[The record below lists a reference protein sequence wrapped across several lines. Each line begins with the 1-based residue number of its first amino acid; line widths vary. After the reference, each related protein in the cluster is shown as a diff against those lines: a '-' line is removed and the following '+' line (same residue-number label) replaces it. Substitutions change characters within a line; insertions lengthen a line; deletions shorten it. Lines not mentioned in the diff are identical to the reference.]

1 MPAVKTR
8 GGKTKKT
15 RANTR
20 GNSTRNKR
28 SQTGLSVYGRAVLSR
43 VRLAGGTGLAVFA
56 GLVFF
61 VVLISGTIGTVG
73 DHIARMA
80 DRQITAILVGNGY
93 RVERVTIVGR
103 DQTRESD
110 IAAALG
116 PVHGMSLLSFDPHRA
131 RADIEALGWVRSAS
145 VSRLWPNH
153 VNVSIRERTPAAVWQ
168 LRGELRLID
177 NEGVPIREVGA
188 FEHPGLP
195 LIVGTGAPEAA
206 APLIQRLERAPEMR
220 RRISALVRIGARR
233 WDLRFTNGA
242 RVYLPAAGFEAAI
255 GDLVLLQE
263 TVNVLDRG
271 FEYIDFRDPEATY
284 FHCPG
289 ADKTISNVAD
299 LLEAGFTCE
308 PVQTG

>member
-1 MPAVKTR
+1 MPAVKSR
-8 GGKTKKT
+8 GGKTKKART
-15 RANTR
+15 TVR
-20 GNSTRNKR
+20 GKSRRKPP
-28 SQTGLSVYGRAVLSR
+28 SQSGLSLYSEAVLSR
-43 VRLAGGTGLAVFA
+43 VRLAGGTGLAVLA
-56 GLVFF
+56 GLVFL
-61 VVLISGTIGTVG
+61 VILISGTIGTVG
-73 DHIARMA
+73 DHIVRVA
-80 DRQITAILVGNGY
+80 DRQITAFLIGNGY
-93 RVERVTIVGR
+93 RVDRVTIVGR
-103 DQTRESD
+103 NQTRERD

-116 PVHGMSLLSFDPHRA
+116 PVHGMSILNFDPHRA

-168 LRGELRLID
+168 LQGKLRLID

-206 APLIQRLERAPEMR
+206 APLIQRLEQAPEIG

-242 RVYLPAAGFEAAI
+242 RVYLPETGFETAI

-289 ADKTISNVAD
+289 ADKTISNAAD